1 MYEEN
6 EIERIRKEIY
16 KDMEERKEREEREAE
31 FSKSWIGRKKMKVK
45 NAREKQS
52 FLKWSRM

>member
-6 EIERIRKEIY
+6 EIERIRKDIY
-16 KDMEERKEREEREAE
+16 KDMLEKERRETE
-31 FSKSWIGRKKMKVK
+31 FSKSWIGRRKVKVK

-52 FLKWSRM
+52 FLKWSRMR